1 MADERTGP
9 SRRKT
14 ICARGGEEMTRQ
26 IWSDGEA
33 YNPTEAHRSLRESVA
48 RFSKD
53 NILPQADANDATET
67 FNVDLFRRFAT
78 ELGLF
83 GVTVPEAYGGLGL
96 DATAAVII
104 HEEMSR
110 HDPAL
115 TMSYLAHEELFVN
128 NFFHSATEEQREKYL
143 PKVLDGTWI
152 GAMGMS
158 EPGAGTDV
166 LGLITTA
173 RRDGNGYI
181 LNGTKQWITNA
192 THADVFLIYAR
203 IEGQSRQAISAF
215 VVEKGFE
222 GFSIGRKETKM
233 GMRQSPTAQ
242 LIFDNVRVPA
252 ENLLGGE
259 GGALV
264 NMMRNLEIERLTL
277 AAQSLGIAMECTE
290 IMANYAINDRKAFGQ
305 PLSAFGQIQRFL
317 GEAYSKTEAA
327 RALVYQCARATSAT
341 QRNSLGAAAAKLM
354 ATTMAEEVARNAIQ
368 TLGGNGYTRDY
379 HVERLY
385 RDAILLSIGGGT
397 NEAMQKNMTGDIAR
411 LIRR

>member
-1 MADERTGP
+1 MGRH
-9 SRRKT
+9 
-14 ICARGGEEMTRQ
+14 
-26 IWSDGEA
+26 IWSDGDA
-33 YNPTEAHRSLRESVA
+33 YNPSEAHRSLRESVA
-48 RFSKD
+48 RFAKE
-53 NILPQADANDATET
+53 NILPQADAFDATEE
-67 FNVDLFRRFAT
+67 FNVELFRRFAT

-83 GVTVPEAYGGLGL
+83 GVTVPEEYGGLGL

-110 HDPAL
+110 YDPAL

-128 NFFHSATEEQREKYL
+128 NFFYSATEEQRERYL
-143 PKVLDGTWI
+143 SKVLDGTWI

-173 RRDGNGYI
+173 RRDGDSYV

-203 IEGQSRQAISAF
+203 IEGQPRQSISAF
-215 VVEKGFE
+215 VVERTFE

-242 LIFDNVRVPA
+242 LILEDVRVPA
-252 ENLLGGE
+252 DNLLGGE

-277 AAQSLGIAMECTE
+277 AAQSLGVAMECTE

-305 PLSAFGQIQRFL
+305 PLSAFGQIQRFI
-317 GEAYSKTEAA
+317 GEAYAKTEAA
-327 RALVYQCARATSAT
+327 RALVYQCASAT
-341 QRNSLGAAAAKLM
+341 NALNRNSLGAAAAKLV
-354 ATTMAEEVARNAIQ
+354 ATTTAEEIARNAIQ
-368 TLGGNGYTRDY
+368 VLGGNGYTRDY

-397 NEAMQKNMTGDIAR
+397 NEAMQKNMTGDLVR
-411 LIRR
+411 LLRR